1 MTSTN
6 DTNML
11 NNMESSGFQNN
22 NIEDKRDISNNININ
37 EGK

>member
-11 NNMESSGFQNN
+11 NNMESSSFQNN